1 MLIYKMALKKVS
13 YGVTKIQKSR
23 RIALD
28 QNLLESLG
36 LNVGDMVR
44 VELDIENEVVLI
56 KAYASVQH
64 KSIHVLNPARSV
76 HAKK

>member
-1 MLIYKMALKKVS
+1 MALKKVS
-13 YGVTKIQKSR
+13 YGTTKIQKSR

-56 KAYASVQH
+56 KSCASVQH
-64 KSIHVLNPARSV
+64 KLKQALNPEGEV
-76 HAKK
+76 HANK